1 MLRLVSS
8 VTIVQ
13 KTPYKPNEN
22 ESIER
27 KKTFSFNFINEVE
40 IFSSWEHFTDTAKI
54 TFPKKMYFT
63 DENGV
68 RTNFTGKNLY
78 AGDTIPLIQRG
89 DRITIN
95 LGYHYNSKTT
105 IQKEF
110 EGYITAVFN
119 TTPITFECEDL
130 MYELKQIQA
139 PIKTYYSNQ
148 WDVESM
154 INDMLKGK
162 NTTIKVRQSIKTIIG
177 DFISGHETVA
187 EVLANLRKKSHLNS
201 YLRGNELR
209 CSSLVY
215 YPEDVNE
222 NTGQG
227 KHIFSF
233 QENITNDDLQYQRKE
248 DTNLHIRAYSV
259 DKKELETGEVTK
271 KGKPKTTNKRLEVL
285 VPDDSIL
292 TGETKTLY
300 FFNIGTKEEL
310 KKEAEKKLNMFWFT
324 GFRGKFTTFGLSSVR
339 HGDHV
344 KLIDKASPER
354 NGNYIVKSVRK
365 TFGVNGYRQ
374 EIELDIRLDGINLK
388 DIYAN

>member
-8 VTIVQ
+8 VTISQ
-13 KTPYKPNEN
+13 KTPYKPDEN
-22 ESIER
+22 TSIER
-27 KKTFSFNFINEVE
+27 NKTFSFNFVNEIE

-54 TFPKKMYFT
+54 IFPKKMYFV

-68 RTNFTGKNLY
+68 KNNFTGKNIY
-78 AGDTIPLIQRG
+78 AGDTTPLIQRG

-110 EGYITAVFN
+110 EGYITAVYN
-119 TTPITFECEDL
+119 TTPITLECEDL
-130 MYELKQIQA
+130 MYELKKMQA
-139 PIKTYYSNQ
+139 PIKTYYSNI

-154 INDMLKGK
+154 INDMIKLSGVK
-162 NTTIKVRQSIKTIIG
+162 TDIKVRQSIKTKIG

-201 YLRGNELR
+201 YLRGTELR
-209 CSSLVY
+209 CSSIVY
-215 YPEDVNE
+215 YPEDARN
-222 NTGQG
+222 
-227 KHIFSF
+227 HIFSF
-233 QENITNDDLQYQRKE
+233 QENIIEDNLQYSRKE

-259 DKKELETGEVTK
+259 EKSEVETGQVTK
-271 KGKPKTTNKRLEVL
+271 KGKAKTTNKRLEVL

-300 FFNIGTKEEL
+300 FYGIDNVTAL
-310 KKEAEKKLNMFWFT
+310 KKEAEKKLNRYWFT
-324 GFRGKFTTFGLSSVR
+324 GFKGKFVTFGLSSVR

-354 NGNYIVKSVRK
+354 NGNYLVKSVRK

-374 EIELDIRLDGINLK
+374 EIELDIRLDGLSTVDINAGL
-388 DIYAN
+388 